1 MGEGDI
7 DTNILRRAEEAL
19 ARWQARTKV
28 RDGRSK
34 ALRAGKALQADTPS
48 RLAARVN
55 LLVDEVRRA
64 CEPGH
69 MPSNEVLRELV
80 ERPAPVVA
88 EELTD
93 RIVNEALVGTAD
105 FLSVEFLERG
115 ALAARSVGRILIEAQ
130 GGRAAIGTGFMV
142 GPGLLMTNQHVL
154 TSDRRAGRC
163 MLQMDYELRLFGAPR
178 APQDFMLEPGRFFH
192 SDEDLDFALVAVA
205 GSSTRGIAL
214 DSYGWLPLNEAQGK
228 IAISDKDHINII
240 QHPRGEEKQ
249 VVLRNNRV
257 LDMRTG
263 DDPAN
268 QEIGSFL
275 HYEADTDKG
284 SSGSPVLSDTWQVI
298 GLHHS
303 GVPALHEQGGWLH
316 RNGGQWQDGRDRL
329 EDVVWIANE
338 AVRISSIVG
347 AVNLAQLEPLK
358 RAFVD
363 AALAARPRLA
373 WAMPGVAEAAATVL
387 HPLLP
392 PNPVARPLALES
404 PAPVS
409 LASASLVAASLVA
422 GRVEIPLRVTVS
434 LDGAG
439 LDGAGLELALEA
451 GRGALLEAI
460 SPTDM
465 ADRSGYDPDF
475 LGVSLPLPGIKA
487 KPAFGGAQPV
497 TAPSHPEDEYEL
509 RYHNYSAL
517 VCAARRMAYLS
528 ACNVDFK
535 APAEASAGE
544 GGSTW
549 RYDPRIPRAAQMG
562 ERYYR
567 NNPYD
572 RGHLSRR
579 DDLARGPTRAAAIAA
594 NRDSYFWTNCTP
606 QHELLNQSNAFT
618 GANLQLWGDLEK
630 HIAAQGPALGRLSVF
645 NGPVFGD
652 ADKPL
657 YDVLVPLAFYKIVAW
672 NGPDGAGALGFVLEQ
687 ADLVEGLPEKRLSP
701 GIFAIRLRPIKVI
714 GAGLDVD
721 LRDLAALDRFDAVQ
735 PGGKARKGMRPADG
749 IKITSVA
756 DIRL

>member
-1 MGEGDI
+1 MDDGDI

-19 ARWQARTKV
+19 ARWQARSKV

-64 CEPGH
+64 SEPGH

-80 ERPAPVVA
+80 ARPAPVVA

-93 RIVNEALVGTAD
+93 RIVNEALIGTAD

-130 GGRAAIGTGFMV
+130 GGRAALGTGFMV

-154 TSDRRAGRC
+154 TSARRAGRC
-163 MLQMDYELRLFGAPR
+163 ALQMDFELRLFGAPR
-178 APQDFMLEPGRFFH
+178 APQDFMLEPERFFH

-205 GSSTRGIAL
+205 GFSATGIAL
-214 DSYGWLPLNEAQGK
+214 DGYGWLPLNEAQGK

-303 GVPALHEQGGWLH
+303 GVPALHEKGGWLH
-316 RNGGQWQDGRDRL
+316 KNGDQWQDGRDRL

-338 AVRISSIVG
+338 AVRISSVMG
-347 AVNLAQLEPLK
+347 AVKLAQLEPLK

-373 WAMPGVAEAAATVL
+373 WAMPGVTEAATTVL

-392 PNPVARPLALES
+392 PNPVSPRLTPPPPLPETSQAG
-404 PAPVS
+404 
-409 LASASLVAASLVA
+409 AAEPGGS
-422 GRVEIPLRVTVS
+422 VEIPLRVTVS
-434 LDGAG
+434 LGGAG
-439 LDGAGLELALEA
+439 PGGLDLALEA
-451 GRGALLEAI
+451 GRGGAMLEAI

-497 TAPSHPEDEYEL
+497 INPSHPDDEYEL

-528 ACNVDFK
+528 ACNIDFK
-535 APAEASAGE
+535 ARVEVSSSQ
-544 GGSTW
+544 GGGNW
-549 RYDPRIPRAAQMG
+549 RYDPRIPRAAQLG
-562 ERYYR
+562 DRYYR

-579 DDLARGPTRAAAIAA
+579 DDLARGPTRDAAIAA
-594 NRDSYFWTNCTP
+594 NRDSFFWTNCTP

-618 GANLQLWGDLEK
+618 GANLQLWGDLEN
-630 HIAAQGPALGRLSVF
+630 HISDQGSELGRLSVF

-657 YDVLVPLAFYKIVAW
+657 YDALVPLAFYKIVAW
-672 NGPDGAGALGFVLEQ
+672 NGADGAGALGFVLEQ
-687 ADLVEGLPEKRLSP
+687 ADLVEGLPERRLSP
-701 GIFAIRLRPIKVI
+701 GIFAIRMRPIKVI

-735 PGGKARKGMRPADG
+735 PSGKARKGMRAADG

>member
-1 MGEGDI
+1 MDDGDI

-19 ARWQARTKV
+19 ARWQARSKV

-64 CEPGH
+64 SEPGH

-80 ERPAPVVA
+80 ARPAPVVA

-93 RIVNEALVGTAD
+93 RIVNEALIGTAD

-130 GGRAAIGTGFMV
+130 GGRAALGTGFMV

-154 TSDRRAGRC
+154 TSARRAGRC
-163 MLQMDYELRLFGAPR
+163 ALQMDFELRLFGAPR
-178 APQDFMLEPGRFFH
+178 APQDFMLEPERFFH

-205 GSSTRGIAL
+205 GFSATGIAL
-214 DSYGWLPLNEAQGK
+214 DGYGWLPLNEAQGK

-303 GVPALHEQGGWLH
+303 GVPALHEKGGWLH
-316 RNGGQWQDGRDRL
+316 KNGDQWQDGRDRL

-338 AVRISSIVG
+338 AVRISSVMG
-347 AVNLAQLEPLK
+347 AVKLAQLEPLK

-373 WAMPGVAEAAATVL
+373 WAMPGVTEAATTVL

-392 PNPVARPLALES
+392 PTPASPRLTPPPPLPETS
-404 PAPVS
+404 Q
-409 LASASLVAASLVA
+409 A
-422 GRVEIPLRVTVS
+422 GGSVEIPLRVTVS

-439 LDGAGLELALEA
+439 PGGLDLALEA
-451 GRGALLEAI
+451 GRGGTMLEAI

-465 ADRSGYDPDF
+465 ADRSGYDPEF

-497 TAPSHPEDEYEL
+497 INPSHPDDEYEL

-528 ACNVDFK
+528 ACNIDFK
-535 APAEASAGE
+535 ARVEVSSSQ
-544 GGSTW
+544 GGGNW
-549 RYDPRIPRAAQMG
+549 RYDPRIPRAAQLG
-562 ERYYR
+562 DRYYR

-579 DDLARGPTRAAAIAA
+579 DDLARGPTRDAAIAA
-594 NRDSYFWTNCTP
+594 NRDSFFWTNCTP

-618 GANLQLWGDLEK
+618 GANLQLWGDLEN
-630 HIAAQGPALGRLSVF
+630 HISDQGSELGRLSVF

-657 YDVLVPLAFYKIVAW
+657 YDALVPLAFYKIVAW
-672 NGPDGAGALGFVLEQ
+672 NGADGAGALGFVLEQ
-687 ADLVEGLPEKRLSP
+687 ADLVEGLPERRLSP
-701 GIFAIRLRPIKVI
+701 GIFAIRMRPIKVI

-735 PGGKARKGMRPADG
+735 PSGKARKGMRAADG

>member
-1 MGEGDI
+1 MGDSDI
-7 DTNILRRAEEAL
+7 DTDILRRAEAAL
-19 ARWQARTKV
+19 ARWQARSKV
-28 RDGRSK
+28 RNGRSK

-93 RIVNEALVGTAD
+93 RIVNEALIGTAD

-115 ALAARSVGRILIEAQ
+115 ALAARSVGRILIEAP
-130 GGRAAIGTGFMV
+130 GGRAALGTGFMV

-154 TSDRRAGRC
+154 TSGRRAARGGGGGGGGGGG
-163 MLQMDYELRLFGAPR
+163 FGAPR
-178 APQDFMLEPGRFFH
+178 APQEFALEPDRFFLA
-192 SDEDLDFALVAVA
+192 DEDLDFALVAVA
-205 GSSTRGIAL
+205 GTSAIGISL
-214 DSYGWLPLNEAQGK
+214 DSYGWLPLIEAQGK

-268 QEIGSFL
+268 QAIGSFL

-303 GVPALHEQGGWLH
+303 GVPALHDKGGWLH
-316 RNGGQWQDGRDRL
+316 KNGGQWQDGRDRL

-338 AVRISSIVG
+338 AVRISSVMG
-347 AVNLAQLEPLK
+347 AIKLASLDPLK

-363 AALAARPRLA
+363 AALAARPRVA
-373 WAMPGVAEAAATVL
+373 WAMPGVTEAVSTILNPRPQAGPVTPQAVTPQPAL
-387 HPLLP
+387 QTLL
-392 PNPVARPLALES
+392 A
-404 PAPVS
+404 PAS
-409 LASASLVAASLVA
+409 QTGA
-422 GRVEIPLRVTVS
+422 RVEIPLRVTVS
-434 LDGAG
+434 LDGAAPEAE
-439 LDGAGLELALEA
+439 LTLAGGRAAQLEA
-451 GRGALLEAI
+451 L
-460 SPTDM
+460 SPDDM
-465 ADRSGYDPDF
+465 ADRKGYDPDF
-475 LGVSLPLPGIKA
+475 LGLYLPLPGIKA
-487 KPAFGGAQPV
+487 KPVHGGAQPI
-497 TAPSHPEDEYEL
+497 TKPSHPGDEYEL
-509 RYHNYSAL
+509 RYHNYSAII
-517 VCAARRMAYLS
+517 CAARRMAYLS
-528 ACNVDFK
+528 ACNIDFN
-535 APAEASAGE
+535 AAAEVSASQ
-544 GGSTW
+544 GGGDW
-549 RYDPRIPRAAQMG
+549 RYDPRIPNAAQLG
-562 ERYYR
+562 NRYYL

-579 DDLARGPTRAAAIAA
+579 DDLARGPTRDAAIAA
-594 NRDSYFWTNCTP
+594 NKDSFFWTNCTP
-606 QHELLNQSNAFT
+606 QHELLNQSSGFT
-618 GANLQLWGDLEK
+618 GANLRLWGDLEN
-630 HIAAQGPALGRLSVF
+630 HIADQGPALGRLSVF

-657 YDVLVPLAFYKIVAW
+657 YDALVPLAFYKIVAW
-672 NGPDGAGALGFVLEQ
+672 KDDAGAGALGFVLEQ
-687 ADLVEGLPEKRLSP
+687 ADLVEGLPEQRLSP

-721 LRDLAALDRFDAVQ
+721 LGDLAALDRFDAVQ
-735 PGGKARKGMRPADG
+735 PTDKARKGARAAKAQTTDG
-749 IKITSVA
+749 IKITSVS

>member
-1 MGEGDI
+1 MDDGDI

-19 ARWQARTKV
+19 ARWQARSKV

-64 CEPGH
+64 SEPGH

-80 ERPAPVVA
+80 ARPAPVVA

-93 RIVNEALVGTAD
+93 RIVNEALIGTAD

-115 ALAARSVGRILIEAQ
+115 ALAARSVGRILIEVD
-130 GGRAAIGTGFMV
+130 GGRAALGTGFMV

-154 TSDRRAGRC
+154 TSDRRAARC
-163 MLQMDYELRLFGAPR
+163 VLQMDYELRLFGAPR
-178 APQDFMLEPGRFFH
+178 APQEFALEPQRFFLAH
-192 SDEDLDFALVAVA
+192 EDLDFALVAVA
-205 GSSTRGIAL
+205 GTSAMGL
-214 DSYGWLPLNEAQGK
+214 QLEGYGWLPLVEAQGK

-303 GVPALHEQGGWLH
+303 GVPALHEKGGWLH
-316 RNGGQWQDGRDRL
+316 KNGDQWQDGRDRL

-338 AVRISSIVG
+338 AVRISSVMG
-347 AVNLAQLEPLK
+347 AVKLAQLEPLK

-373 WAMPGVAEAAATVL
+373 WAMPGVTEAATTVL

-392 PNPVARPLALES
+392 PTPASPRLTPPPPLPETS
-404 PAPVS
+404 Q
-409 LASASLVAASLVA
+409 A
-422 GRVEIPLRVTVS
+422 GGSVEIPLRVTVS

-439 LDGAGLELALEA
+439 PGGLDLALEA
-451 GRGALLEAI
+451 GRGGTMLEAI

-497 TAPSHPEDEYEL
+497 INPSHPDDEYEL

-528 ACNVDFK
+528 ACNIDFK
-535 APAEASAGE
+535 ARVEVSSSQ
-544 GGSTW
+544 GGGNW
-549 RYDPRIPRAAQMG
+549 RYDPRIPRAAQLG
-562 ERYYR
+562 DRYYR

-579 DDLARGPTRAAAIAA
+579 DDLARGPTRDAAIAA
-594 NRDSYFWTNCTP
+594 NRDSFFWTNCTP

-618 GANLQLWGDLEK
+618 GANLQLWGDLEN
-630 HIAAQGPALGRLSVF
+630 HISDQGSELGRLSVF

-657 YDVLVPLAFYKIVAW
+657 YDALVPLAFYKIVAW
-672 NGPDGAGALGFVLEQ
+672 NGADGAGALGFVLEQ
-687 ADLVEGLPEKRLSP
+687 ADLVEGLPERRLSP
-701 GIFAIRLRPIKVI
+701 GIFAIRMRPIKVI

-735 PGGKARKGMRPADG
+735 PSGKARKGMRAADG

>member
-1 MGEGDI
+1 MGEDDI
-7 DTNILRRAEEAL
+7 NTDILRRAEEAL
-19 ARWQARTKV
+19 ARWQARAKV
-28 RDGRSK
+28 RNGRSK

-64 CEPGH
+64 CDPGH

-93 RIVNEALVGTAD
+93 RIVNEALIGTAD

-130 GGRAAIGTGFMV
+130 GGRAALGTGFMV
-142 GPGLLMTNQHVL
+142 GPGLLITNQHVL
-154 TSDRRAGRC
+154 TSARRAERC
-163 MLQMDYELRLFGAPR
+163 VLQMDYELRLFGAPR
-178 APQDFMLEPGRFFH
+178 APQDFVLEPARFFL

-205 GSSTRGIAL
+205 GSSAAGIAL
-214 DSYGWLPLNEAQGK
+214 EGYGWLPLIEAQGK

-263 DDPAN
+263 DEPAN
-268 QEIGSFL
+268 QVMGSFL

-303 GVPALHEQGGWLH
+303 GVPALHDKGGWLH
-316 RNGGQWQDGRDRL
+316 KNGDQWQDGRDRL

-347 AVNLAQLEPLK
+347 AVKLAQLEPLK

-363 AALAARPRLA
+363 HALAARPHVA
-373 WAMPGVAEAAATVL
+373 WAMPGVTEAASMIG
-387 HPLLP
+387 HPMLP
-392 PNPVARPLALES
+392 PDPALPRPEASVA
-404 PAPVS
+404 
-409 LASASLVAASLVA
+409 LVAPSLVA

-439 LDGAGLELALEA
+439 PGGLELALEA
-451 GRGALLEAI
+451 GRGAALEAI
-460 SPTDM
+460 SPADMTD
-465 ADRSGYDPDF
+465 RRGYDPDF

-497 TAPSHPEDEYEL
+497 TSPSHPGDEFEL

-544 GGSTW
+544 GGGNW

-562 ERYYR
+562 ARYYQH
-567 NNPYD
+567 NPYD

-579 DDLARGPTRAAAIAA
+579 DDLARGPTREAAIAA
-594 NRDSYFWTNCTP
+594 NRDSFFWTNCAP

-618 GANLQLWGDLEK
+618 GADLKLWGDLEN
-630 HIAAQGPALGRLSVF
+630 HIADQGPTLARISVF

-672 NGPDGAGALGFVLEQ
+672 NGPDGTGALGFVLEQ

-701 GIFAIRLRPIKVI
+701 GIFAIRMRPIQVI

-721 LRDLAALDRFDAVQ
+721 LGDLEALDRFEAVQ
-735 PGGKARKGMRPADG
+735 PSGKARKGLRAADG

-756 DIRL
+756 DIGL